1 VRFKH
6 DLVLLQVLNPVSKV
20 KMTRISLS
28 AFSTWLIA
36 SPLCAL
42 LLTPGLPHA
51 QNSSCA
57 YAKETKKSVAV
68 ETPGTMGGVTVKMQP
83 QFQEVNDKFRQ
94 IYAETRTRTIKKS
107 QPIIVA
113 VNEFIILHDGS
124 KVEKTQVISEKYTL
138 LKSVDH
144 IPLAT
149 FVVLE
154 LDTDQMLSEQ
164 KLQQIREL
172 HSLSK
177 NALASLDKSA
187 LTGDVLDRQK
197 QLINKSLNLLE
208 STLKDKRISGAD
220 LTAFCR
226 DTQKMIMQNVDEAI
240 ADQLMAIDLQVRQ
253 WRKDLGPEKW
263 GQLSVVVVS
272 GHMPRE
278 LNSTTQYFSKALKK
292 KREGDRIYYC
302 EGLSEASDGL
312 NLVGTH
318 ILDSKIAVAFF
329 NDEWRMHRDLLSD
342 GAAKYLKKHPPL
354 K

>member
-1 VRFKH
+1 MK
-6 DLVLLQVLNPVSKV
+6 
-20 KMTRISLS
+20 TTSLP
-28 AFSTWLIA
+28 AFSTLLIA

-42 LLTPGLPHA
+42 LLTPGLPHTHY
-51 QNSSCA
+51 SSCA
-57 YAKETKKSVAV
+57 YAKDAKKEVAV
-68 ETPGTMGGVTVKMQP
+68 QTPGTIGGVTIKMQP
-83 QFQEVNDKFRQ
+83 QFQETNDKFRQ

-113 VNEFIILHDGS
+113 VNDFIILHDGS
-124 KVEKTQVISEKYTL
+124 KVETTQVISEKYTL

-164 KLQQIREL
+164 KLQQMREL
-172 HSLSK
+172 QQLSK
-177 NALASLDKSA
+177 KALASIDKSG

-197 QLINKSLNLLE
+197 QMINKSLSFVE
-208 STLKDKRISGAD
+208 STLKEKRISGAD

-226 DTQKMIMQNVDEAI
+226 DVQKMVLQNVDEAI
-240 ADQLMAIDLQVRQ
+240 SDQLMAIDLQVRQ

-263 GQLSVVVVS
+263 DQLRVVVVS

-302 EGLSEASDGL
+302 EGLSEAADGL